1 MSVKTSVTVP
11 EGWETAVTRSILCR
25 DADSCNVGEPND
37 AEAEPS
43 YSAAMQSITTS
54 KEASMFRKHLIRLNV
69 MVITGSIL
77 VAAYVEPA
85 LAAKR
90 FFK

>member
-1 MSVKTSVTVP
+1 
-11 EGWETAVTRSILCR
+11 
-25 DADSCNVGEPND
+25 
-37 AEAEPS
+37 
-43 YSAAMQSITTS
+43 MQSTTTS
-54 KEASMFRKHLIRLNV
+54 KEAPMFRKHLIRLNV